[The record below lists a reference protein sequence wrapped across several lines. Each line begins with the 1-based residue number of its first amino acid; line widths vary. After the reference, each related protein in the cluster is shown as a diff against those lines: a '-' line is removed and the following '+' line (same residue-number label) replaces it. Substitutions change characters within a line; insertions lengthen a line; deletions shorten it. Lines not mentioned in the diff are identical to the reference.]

1 MDILVFVSKYSSKY
15 ILICIFFHRIKWTRQ
30 TIYPDMFEAIVRN
43 KLIYDLSLNLQMNE
57 LSFVIIGLT
66 VDDND
71 NVIYGP
77 ERSIRINSQASF
89 GVNTF
94 LSTYFDE
101 NYGLI
106 TFRDNR
112 SVDRIVSA
120 LIVVDLNNGSY
131 QEYSIPDIQIYPNG
145 IEDNIIYL
153 SHLDNAT
160 NNLIMHRWNRDTGR
174 SEFTFWF
181 PDNYGR
187 VVKTFRGDAILATG
201 QDNITRVI
209 TISDANIILETPI
222 PARDCFLTEDSMFYT
237 YNNALYYTDFNA
249 QTTQIILQNNPNLVN
264 ADIPN
269 LTPKIEFVDIM
280 EGTIWA
286 KYYFSVDDSYFFV
299 KYALELN
306 NRRNI
311 MTKNARF

>member
-1 MDILVFVSKYSSKY
+1 
-15 ILICIFFHRIKWTRQ
+15 
-30 TIYPDMFEAIVRN
+30 MFEAIVRN

-120 LIVVDLNNGSY
+120 LIVVDLIFFS
-131 QEYSIPDIQIYPNG
+131 QFLLIRQIPFPLKVTSHSFQQAYVHNL
-145 IEDNIIYL
+145 L
-153 SHLDNAT
+153 S
-160 NNLIMHRWNRDTGR
+160 
-174 SEFTFWF
+174 
-181 PDNYGR
+181 
-187 VVKTFRGDAILATG
+187 
-201 QDNITRVI
+201 
-209 TISDANIILETPI
+209 
-222 PARDCFLTEDSMFYT
+222 
-237 YNNALYYTDFNA
+237 
-249 QTTQIILQNNPNLVN
+249 
-264 ADIPN
+264 
-269 LTPKIEFVDIM
+269 
-280 EGTIWA
+280 
-286 KYYFSVDDSYFFV
+286 
-299 KYALELN
+299 
-306 NRRNI
+306 
-311 MTKNARF
+311 